1 MESHKSQAHAHPRES
16 INSVRVL
23 RVKTLWQAPGPPRVP
38 RAEAACEPLAHNSPI
53 LSVTERLFMLSFTLL
68 NHRGETLLRT
78 FSSATNSDDGG
89 LSESVLQRQTRCLR
103 GEYVC
108 ETKNERKR

>member
-1 MESHKSQAHAHPRES
+1 
-16 INSVRVL
+16 
-23 RVKTLWQAPGPPRVP
+23 
-38 RAEAACEPLAHNSPI
+38 
-53 LSVTERLFMLSFTLL
+53 MLSFTLL